1 MSWPGLVT
9 FDLEM
14 HSGVRIAHLLKTK
27 FTRPR
32 AFRGRSSPI
41 AAQRSKRACK
51 LRSRLHVIARQ
62 VIKVFPHTTT
72 LDLTSP
78 TQGMAGVDSAKL
90 LWAPAEPRGTRTTQF
105 MRKVNAKY
113 GLSLSS
119 YDQLWVWSTENIAEF
134 WDLVWE
140 DTNIIGERGTHVID
154 RSTLPADNPDWFIGS
169 QVNWAENALWC
180 RSSDKIA
187 IIEAVEPTA
196 DLVGSPFRQV
206 TYAELYTQVADI
218 VSALIEHGVKK
229 GDRVASYS
237 SNCIETAVVCLATAA
252 IGALWV
258 SAAADFGP
266 DGVLERFEQVK
277 PKVIFAVNSVS
288 YNGKRHPHIPKLK
301 SLLAGLDERGLE
313 SPKVVI
319 IDTTGGNPSGSEWN
333 QSWESWASFIAR
345 GASSKAGQNEKGE
358 IAWTRVDFNH
368 PLWIMFS
375 SGTTGKPKPIVHRT
389 GVMSFSITPQRE
401 LLNSLAYSAFQPE
414 LWGSGW
420 MMYQFLM
427 GGLGVGCTILIY
439 DGSPLRDPS
448 CLWRMTDEFKITIFG
463 TSAKYLDQ
471 LAKGYK
477 PREHHDLSSIRHI
490 YSTGSPLAPQQFDYV
505 YEHISKNVLL
515 GSITGG
521 TDICSLFAG
530 MNSTLPVYKG
540 EVQCRMLGMAVEA
553 YSPEGSVLPVGE
565 TGELVCVKPFPCQ
578 PAGFWPLPG
587 YGTNEEVSKAQT
599 RYREAYFNVFKGI
612 WHHGDYVR
620 ITSNG
625 GVVML
630 GRSDGV
636 LNPGGIRF
644 GSSEI
649 YEVLDQNFSA
659 GAQPVVVDS
668 LVVGQAIQG
677 GADERVILFVKLAEG
692 ETLSDDLRKRIREE
706 IRKKRSPR
714 HCPEKILQIH
724 GEIPHT
730 LNGKRVEV
738 PVKKIINGAPKST
751 INPATLRNPGC
762 LDEFVNYGQ
771 QLRAEVS

>member
-1 MSWPGLVT
+1 MA
-9 FDLEM
+9 DL
-14 HSGVRIAHLLKTK
+14 
-27 FTRPR
+27 
-32 AFRGRSSPI
+32 
-41 AAQRSKRACK
+41 
-51 LRSRLHVIARQ
+51 
-62 VIKVFPHTTT
+62 
-72 LDLTSP
+72 
-78 TQGMAGVDSAKL
+78 DSAKL
-90 LWAPAEPRGTRTTQF
+90 LWTPEGTHETRTAQF

-119 YDQLWVWSTENIAEF
+119 YDQLWSWSTENIAEF

-140 DTNIIGERGTHVID
+140 DTNIIGDRGPYVID
-154 RSTLPADNPDWFIGS
+154 RSALPADNPEWFIGS

-180 RSSDKIA
+180 RSPDKIA
-187 IIEAVEPTA
+187 IIEAVEPTP
-196 DLVGSPFRQV
+196 DLASSPLREI
-206 TYAELYTQVADI
+206 TYAELYTKVADI
-218 VSALIEHGVKK
+218 VSALIEHGVNK

-277 PKVIFAVNSVS
+277 PKIIFAVNSVS
-288 YNGKRHPHIPKLK
+288 YNGKRHPHVPKLK
-301 SLLAGLDERGLE
+301 SLLAGLQERKSE

-319 IDTTGGNPSGSEWN
+319 IDTTRGTSSNSDLD
-333 QSWESWASFIAR
+333 QSWENWESFAAR
-345 GASSKAGQNEKGE
+345 GASSKAGRNEKGE
-358 IAWTRVDFNH
+358 IIWTRVDFNH

-389 GVMSFSITPQRE
+389 GGMLIQSRKELSICADMKPSDVFFYYTTTTYCIVWVT
-401 LLNSLAYSAFQPE
+401 LALSYLMLS
-414 LWGSGW
+414 SG

-427 GGLGVGCTILIY
+427 GGLGVGCTILLY

-448 CLWRMTDEFKITIFG
+448 CLWRMADECKITIFG

-477 PREHHDLSSIRHI
+477 PREHHDLSSVRHI

-530 MNSTLPVYKG
+530 MNSSLPVYRG
-540 EVQCRMLGMAVEA
+540 EVQCRMLGMAIES
-553 YSPEGSVLPVGE
+553 YSSEGSLLPAGE

-587 YGTNEEVSKAQT
+587 YGTDEEVSKARS
-599 RYREAYFNVFKGI
+599 RYQDAYFNVFKGI

-620 ITSNG
+620 ITTNG

-649 YEVLDQNFSA
+649 YEVLDQSFSA
-659 GAQPVVVDS
+659 GAQPLILDS
-668 LVVGQAIQG
+668 LVVGQSIQG
-677 GADERVILFVKLAEG
+677 GVDERVILFVKLPEG

-714 HCPEKILQIH
+714 HCPEKVL
-724 GEIPHT
+724 
-730 LNGKRVEV
+730 
-738 PVKKIINGAPKST
+738 
-751 INPATLRNPGC
+751 
-762 LDEFVNYGQ
+762 
-771 QLRAEVS
+771 

>member
-1 MSWPGLVT
+1 MA
-9 FDLEM
+9 DL
-14 HSGVRIAHLLKTK
+14 
-27 FTRPR
+27 
-32 AFRGRSSPI
+32 
-41 AAQRSKRACK
+41 
-51 LRSRLHVIARQ
+51 
-62 VIKVFPHTTT
+62 
-72 LDLTSP
+72 
-78 TQGMAGVDSAKL
+78 DSAKL
-90 LWAPAEPRGTRTTQF
+90 LWTPANAHETRTTQF

-119 YDQLWVWSTENIAEF
+119 YDQLWSWSTENIAEF

-140 DTNIIGERGTHVID
+140 DTNIIGDRGPHVID
-154 RSTLPADNPDWFIGS
+154 RSALPADNPDWFVGS

-180 RSSDKIA
+180 RASDKIA
-187 IIEAVEPTA
+187 IIEAVEPTP
-196 DLVGSPFRQV
+196 DLASSPLRQI
-206 TYAELYTQVADI
+206 TYAELYIQVADI
-218 VSALIEHGVKK
+218 VSALIEYGVKK

-288 YNGKRHPHIPKLK
+288 YNGKRHPHIPKLR
-301 SLLAGLDERGLE
+301 SLLAGLHERKLE
-313 SPKVVI
+313 APKVVI
-319 IDTTGGNPSGSEWN
+319 IDTTHGISSNSDLD
-333 QSWESWASFIAR
+333 QSWEIWSSFIAR
-345 GASSKAGQNEKGE
+345 GASSKAGRNEKGE

-368 PLWIMFS
+368 PLWVMFS

-389 GVMSFSITPQRE
+389 GGMLIQSRKE
-401 LLNSLAYSAFQPE
+401 LLICADMKPSDVFFYYTTT
-414 LWGSGW
+414 GW

-427 GGLGVGCTILIY
+427 GGLGVGCTILLY

-448 CLWRMTDEFKITIFG
+448 CLWRMTDECKITIFG

-477 PREHHDLSSIRHI
+477 PQEHHDLSSIRHI

-505 YEHISKNVLL
+505 YKHISKNALL

-530 MNSTLPVYKG
+530 MNSSLPVYRG
-540 EVQCRMLGMAVEA
+540 EVQCRMLGMAIEA
-553 YSPEGSVLPVGE
+553 YSAEGSVLPIGE
-565 TGELVCVKPFPCQ
+565 TGELVCLKPFPCQ
-578 PAGFWPLPG
+578 PAGFWPLSG
-587 YGTNEEVSKAQT
+587 YGTDEEVSNAQS
-599 RYREAYFNVFKGI
+599 RYQDAYFNAFKGI

-620 ITSNG
+620 ITTNG

-649 YEVLDQNFSA
+649 YEVLDQTFSA
-659 GAQPVVVDS
+659 GAQPLIVDS

-677 GADERVILFVKLAEG
+677 GADERVILFVKLPEG
-692 ETLSDDLRKRIREE
+692 ETLSDDFRKRIREE

-714 HCPEKILQIH
+714 HCPEKILQVH

-738 PVKKIINGAPKST
+738 PVKKIINGALKST
-751 INPATLRNPGC
+751 INPATLRNPEC
-762 LDEFVNYGQ
+762 LDEFVQYGQ
-771 QLRAEVS
+771 ELRAEVF

>member
-1 MSWPGLVT
+1 MA
-9 FDLEM
+9 DL
-14 HSGVRIAHLLKTK
+14 
-27 FTRPR
+27 
-32 AFRGRSSPI
+32 
-41 AAQRSKRACK
+41 
-51 LRSRLHVIARQ
+51 
-62 VIKVFPHTTT
+62 
-72 LDLTSP
+72 
-78 TQGMAGVDSAKL
+78 DSAKL
-90 LWAPAEPRGTRTTQF
+90 LWTPEGTHETRTAQF

-119 YDQLWVWSTENIAEF
+119 YDQLWSWSTENIAEF

-140 DTNIIGERGTHVID
+140 DTNIIGDRGPYVID
-154 RSTLPADNPDWFIGS
+154 RSALPADNPEWFIGS

-180 RSSDKIA
+180 RSPDKIA
-187 IIEAVEPTA
+187 IIEAVEPTP
-196 DLVGSPFRQV
+196 DLASSPLREI
-206 TYAELYTQVADI
+206 TYAELYTKVADI
-218 VSALIEHGVKK
+218 VSALIEHGVNK

-277 PKVIFAVNSVS
+277 PKIIFAVNSVS
-288 YNGKRHPHIPKLK
+288 YNGKRHPHVPKLK
-301 SLLAGLDERGLE
+301 SLLAGLQERKSE

-319 IDTTGGNPSGSEWN
+319 IDTTRGTSSNSDLD
-333 QSWESWASFIAR
+333 QSWENWESFAAR
-345 GASSKAGQNEKGE
+345 GASSKAGRNEKGE
-358 IAWTRVDFNH
+358 IIWTRVDFNH

-389 GVMSFSITPQRE
+389 GGMLIQSRKELSICADMKPSDVFFYYTTTTYCIVWVT
-401 LLNSLAYSAFQPE
+401 LALSYLMLS
-414 LWGSGW
+414 SG

-427 GGLGVGCTILIY
+427 GGLGVGCTILLY

-448 CLWRMTDEFKITIFG
+448 CLWRMADECKITIFG

-477 PREHHDLSSIRHI
+477 PREHHDLSSVRHI

-515 GSITGG
+515 GSITG
-521 TDICSLFAG
+521 
-530 MNSTLPVYKG
+530 
-540 EVQCRMLGMAVEA
+540 MAIES
-553 YSPEGSVLPVGE
+553 YSSEGSLLPAGE

-587 YGTNEEVSKAQT
+587 YGTDEEVSKARS
-599 RYREAYFNVFKGI
+599 RYQDAYFNVFKGI

-620 ITSNG
+620 ITTNG

-649 YEVLDQNFSA
+649 YEVLDRSFSA
-659 GAQPVVVDS
+659 GAQPLILDS
-668 LVVGQAIQG
+668 LVVGQSIQG
-677 GADERVILFVKLAEG
+677 GADERVILFVKLPEG

-714 HCPEKILQIH
+714 HCPEKILQVH

-738 PVKKIINGAPKST
+738 PVKRIINGALKST
-751 INPATLRNPGC
+751 INPATLRNPEC
-762 LDEFVNYGQ
+762 LDEFVKYGQ
-771 QLRAEVS
+771 ELRAEVP

>member
-1 MSWPGLVT
+1 MA
-9 FDLEM
+9 DLD
-14 HSGVRIAHLLKTK
+14 G
-27 FTRPR
+27 
-32 AFRGRSSPI
+32 
-41 AAQRSKRACK
+41 
-51 LRSRLHVIARQ
+51 
-62 VIKVFPHTTT
+62 
-72 LDLTSP
+72 
-78 TQGMAGVDSAKL
+78 AKL
-90 LWAPAEPRGTRTTQF
+90 LWTPAESRETRTTQF
-105 MRKVNAKY
+105 MRKVNAKF

-119 YDQLWVWSTENIAEF
+119 YHQLWSWSTENIAAF

-140 DTNIIGERGTHVID
+140 DTNIIGDRGTHVID
-154 RSTLPADNPDWFIGS
+154 RSALPADNPDWFIGS
-169 QVNWAENALWC
+169 RVNWAENALWC
-180 RSSDKIA
+180 RSSDKVA
-187 IIEAVEPTA
+187 IIEAVEPTP
-196 DLVGSPFRQV
+196 DLVSSPIRQV

-258 SAAADFGP
+258 SAAPDFGP

-301 SLLAGLDERGLE
+301 SLLAGLNERKLE
-313 SPKVVI
+313 SPKVVV
-319 IDTTGGNPSGSEWN
+319 IDTTRGGSSNSDWD
-333 QSWESWASFIAR
+333 QSWEEWGSFIAR
-345 GASSKAGQNEKGE
+345 GASSKAGRNEKGE

-389 GVMSFSITPQRE
+389 GGMLIQSRKE
-401 LLNSLAYSAFQPE
+401 LLICADLKPSDVFFYYTTTP
-414 LWGSGW
+414 G

-427 GGLGVGCTILIY
+427 GGLGVGCTILLY

-448 CLWRMTDEFKITIFG
+448 CLWRMADECKITIFG

-471 LAKGYK
+471 LAKGYR

-490 YSTGSPLAPQQFDYV
+490 YSTGSPLAPQQFNYV

-530 MNSTLPVYKG
+530 MNSTLPVYEG

-553 YSPEGSVLPVGE
+553 YSSEGSVLPVGE

-587 YGTNEEVSKAQT
+587 YGADDDVSKAQT
-599 RYREAYFNVFKGI
+599 RYKEAYFNVFEGI
-612 WHHGDYVR
+612 WYHGDYVR

-649 YEVLDQNFSA
+649 YEVLDQGFSA
-659 GAQPVVVDS
+659 GAQPVIVDY

-677 GADERVILFVKLAEG
+677 GTDERVILFVKLTEG

-706 IRKKRSPR
+706 IRRKRSPR
-714 HCPEKILQIH
+714 HCPEKILQVH

-751 INPATLRNPGC
+751 INPATLRNPEC
-762 LDEFVNYGQ
+762 LDEFVEYGQ

>member
-1 MSWPGLVT
+1 MA
-9 FDLEM
+9 DL
-14 HSGVRIAHLLKTK
+14 
-27 FTRPR
+27 
-32 AFRGRSSPI
+32 
-41 AAQRSKRACK
+41 
-51 LRSRLHVIARQ
+51 
-62 VIKVFPHTTT
+62 
-72 LDLTSP
+72 
-78 TQGMAGVDSAKL
+78 DSAKL
-90 LWAPAEPRGTRTTQF
+90 LWAPAESRETRTTQF
-105 MRKVNAKY
+105 MRKANAKF

-119 YDQLWVWSTENIAEF
+119 YHQLWSWSTENVAEF

-140 DTNIIGERGTHVID
+140 DTNIIGDRGTHVID
-154 RSTLPADNPDWFIGS
+154 RSALPADNPDWFIGS

-180 RSSDKIA
+180 RSPDKIA
-187 IIEAVEPTA
+187 IIEAVEPTS
-196 DLVGSPFRQV
+196 DLVSSPIRKV

-301 SLLAGLDERGLE
+301 SLLAGLNERKLE
-313 SPKVVI
+313 SPKVIV
-319 IDTTGGNPSGSEWN
+319 IDTTQGGSSNSDWD
-333 QSWESWASFIAR
+333 QSWEDWGSFIAR
-345 GASSKAGQNEKGE
+345 GASSKTGRNEKGE
-358 IAWTRVDFNH
+358 ITWTRVDFNH

-389 GVMSFSITPQRE
+389 GGMLIQSRKE
-401 LLNSLAYSAFQPE
+401 LLICADLKPSDVFFYYTTT
-414 LWGSGW
+414 GW

-427 GGLGVGCTILIY
+427 GGLGVGCTILLY

-448 CLWRMTDEFKITIFG
+448 CLWRMADECKITIFG

-477 PREHHDLSSIRHI
+477 PREHHDLSSIRQI

-553 YSPEGSVLPVGE
+553 YSSEGSVLPVGE

-587 YGTNEEVSKAQT
+587 YGADEEVSKAQI
-599 RYREAYFNVFKGI
+599 RYKEAYFNVFEGI

-649 YEVLDQNFSA
+649 YEVLDQGFSA
-659 GAQPVVVDS
+659 GAQPIIVDY
-668 LVVGQAIQG
+668 LVVGQAVQG

-706 IRKKRSPR
+706 IRRKRSPR
-714 HCPEKILQIH
+714 HCPEKILQVH

-751 INPATLRNPGC
+751 INPATLRNPEC
-762 LDEFVNYGQ
+762 LDEFVEYGQ
-771 QLRAEVS
+771 QLRAEVA

>member
-1 MSWPGLVT
+1 MVEL
-9 FDLEM
+9 
-14 HSGVRIAHLLKTK
+14 
-27 FTRPR
+27 
-32 AFRGRSSPI
+32 
-41 AAQRSKRACK
+41 
-51 LRSRLHVIARQ
+51 
-62 VIKVFPHTTT
+62 
-72 LDLTSP
+72 
-78 TQGMAGVDSAKL
+78 DSAKL
-90 LWAPAEPRGTRTTQF
+90 LWTPAESSGTRTTQF

-119 YDQLWVWSTENIAEF
+119 YHQLWSWSTENLVEF

-140 DTNIIGERGTHVID
+140 DTNIIGDRGTHVID
-154 RSTLPADNPDWFIGS
+154 RSALPADNPDWFIGS

-180 RSSDKIA
+180 RSPDKIA
-187 IIEAVEPTA
+187 IIEAVEPLA
-196 DLVGSPFRQV
+196 DLASSPFRQIS
-206 TYAELYTQVADI
+206 YAELYTQVANI
-218 VSALIEHGVKK
+218 VSALTEHGIKK

-252 IGALWV
+252 VGALWV

-277 PKVIFAVNSVS
+277 PKIIFAVNSVS
-288 YNGKRHPHIPKLK
+288 YNGKRHPHLPKLK
-301 SLLAGLDERGLE
+301 TLLAGLNERKIE
-313 SPKVVI
+313 APKVVV
-319 IDTTGGNPSGSEWN
+319 IDTTGGRSSNSDWD
-333 QSWESWASFIAR
+333 QSWENWTAFIAR
-345 GASSKAGQNEKGE
+345 GASSKAGRNEKGD

-389 GVMSFSITPQRE
+389 GGMLIQSRKE
-401 LLNSLAYSAFQPE
+401 LLICADMKPSDVFFYYTTT
-414 LWGSGW
+414 GW

-427 GGLGVGCTILIY
+427 GGLGVGCTILLY

-448 CLWRMTDEFKITIFG
+448 CLWRMADECKITIFG

-471 LAKGYK
+471 LAASYK
-477 PREHHDLSSIRHI
+477 PREHHDLSSVRHI

-530 MNSTLPVYKG
+530 MNSALPVYRG

-553 YSPEGSVLPVGE
+553 FSSEGSALPVGE

-578 PAGFWPLPG
+578 PAGFWPLPE
-587 YGTNEEVSKAQT
+587 YGIDEEESKAQI
-599 RYREAYFNVFKGI
+599 RYKEAYFNIYKGI

-620 ITSNG
+620 VTSNG

-630 GRSDGV
+630 GETECSGYSILAYRLCGRTGRSDGV

-649 YEVLDQNFSA
+649 YEVLDQSFSA
-659 GAQPVVVDS
+659 GAQPIIIDS
-668 LVVGQAIQG
+668 LVVGQATQG
-677 GADERVILFVKLAEG
+677 GADERVILFVKLVEG
-692 ETLSDDLRKRIREE
+692 ETLSDDLRKRIRDE

-714 HCPEKILQIH
+714 HCPEKILQVH

-751 INPATLRNPGC
+751 INPATLRNPDC
-762 LDEFVNYGQ
+762 LDEFVKFGE

>member
-1 MSWPGLVT
+1 MA
-9 FDLEM
+9 DL
-14 HSGVRIAHLLKTK
+14 
-27 FTRPR
+27 
-32 AFRGRSSPI
+32 
-41 AAQRSKRACK
+41 
-51 LRSRLHVIARQ
+51 
-62 VIKVFPHTTT
+62 
-72 LDLTSP
+72 
-78 TQGMAGVDSAKL
+78 DSAKL
-90 LWAPAEPRGTRTTQF
+90 LWTPEGTHETRTAQF

-119 YDQLWVWSTENIAEF
+119 YDQLWSWSTENIAEF

-140 DTNIIGERGTHVID
+140 DTNIIGDRGPHVID
-154 RSTLPADNPDWFIGS
+154 RSALPADNPEWFIGS

-180 RSSDKIA
+180 RSPDKIA
-187 IIEAVEPTA
+187 IIEAVEPTP
-196 DLVGSPFRQV
+196 DLASSPLREI
-206 TYAELYTQVADI
+206 TYAELYTKVADI

-277 PKVIFAVNSVS
+277 PKIIFAVNSVS
-288 YNGKRHPHIPKLK
+288 YNGKRHPHVPKLK
-301 SLLAGLDERGLE
+301 SLLAGLQERKLE

-319 IDTTGGNPSGSEWN
+319 IDTTRGTSSNSDLD
-333 QSWESWASFIAR
+333 QSWENWESFAAR
-345 GASSKAGQNEKGE
+345 GASSKAGRNEKGE
-358 IAWTRVDFNH
+358 IIWTRVDFNH

-389 GVMSFSITPQRE
+389 GGMLIQSRKELSICADMKPSDVFFYYTTTTYCIVWVT
-401 LLNSLAYSAFQPE
+401 LALSYLMLS
-414 LWGSGW
+414 SG

-427 GGLGVGCTILIY
+427 GGLGVGCTILLY

-448 CLWRMTDEFKITIFG
+448 CLWRMADECKITIFG

-477 PREHHDLSSIRHI
+477 PREHHDLSSVRHI

-530 MNSTLPVYKG
+530 MNSSLPVYRG
-540 EVQCRMLGMAVEA
+540 EVQCRMLGMAIES
-553 YSPEGSVLPVGE
+553 YSSEGSLLPAGE

-587 YGTNEEVSKAQT
+587 YGTDEEVSKARS
-599 RYREAYFNVFKGI
+599 RYQDAYFNVFKGI

-620 ITSNG
+620 ITTNG

-649 YEVLDQNFSA
+649 YEVLDQSFSA
-659 GAQPVVVDS
+659 GAQPLILDS
-668 LVVGQAIQG
+668 LVVGQSIQG
-677 GADERVILFVKLAEG
+677 GADERVILFVKLPEG

-714 HCPEKILQIH
+714 HCPEKILQVH

-738 PVKKIINGAPKST
+738 PVKRIINGALKST
-751 INPATLRNPGC
+751 INPATLRNPEC
-762 LDEFVNYGQ
+762 LDEFVKYGQ
-771 QLRAEVS
+771 ELRAEVP

>member
-1 MSWPGLVT
+1 MA
-9 FDLEM
+9 DL
-14 HSGVRIAHLLKTK
+14 
-27 FTRPR
+27 
-32 AFRGRSSPI
+32 
-41 AAQRSKRACK
+41 
-51 LRSRLHVIARQ
+51 
-62 VIKVFPHTTT
+62 
-72 LDLTSP
+72 
-78 TQGMAGVDSAKL
+78 DSAKL
-90 LWAPAEPRGTRTTQF
+90 LWAPTESRGSRTTQF
-105 MRKVNAKY
+105 MRKANAKY

-119 YDQLWVWSTENIAEF
+119 YHQLWSWSTENIAEF

-140 DTNIIGERGTHVID
+140 DTNIIGDRGTHVID
-154 RSTLPADNPDWFIGS
+154 RSALPADNPDWFVDT

-180 RSSDKIA
+180 RSPDKIA
-187 IIEAVEPTA
+187 IIEAVEPTP
-196 DLVGSPFRQV
+196 DLVSPPFRQV

-218 VSALIEHGVKK
+218 VSALTEHGVRK

-277 PKVIFAVNSVS
+277 PKIIFGVNSVS

-301 SLLAGLDERGLE
+301 SLLAGLDERKLE
-313 SPKVVI
+313 PPKVVV
-319 IDTTGGNPSGSEWN
+319 IDTTRGSSSNSDWD
-333 QSWESWASFIAR
+333 QSWESWTSFIAR
-345 GASSKAGQNEKGE
+345 GASSKAGRNEKGE

-389 GVMSFSITPQRE
+389 GGMLIQSRKE
-401 LLNSLAYSAFQPE
+401 LLICADMRPDDSLLTWPR
-414 LWGSGW
+414 GSGW

-427 GGLGVGCTILIY
+427 GGLGVGCTILLY

-448 CLWRMTDEFKITIFG
+448 CLWRMADECKITIFG

-505 YEHISKNVLL
+505 YENISKNVLL

-530 MNSTLPVYKG
+530 MNSALPVYRG
-540 EVQCRMLGMAVEA
+540 EVQCRMLGMAIEA
-553 YSPEGSVLPVGE
+553 YSPEGLVLPTGE

-587 YGTNEEVSKAQT
+587 YGTDEEVAKAQI
-599 RYREAYFNVFKGI
+599 RYKEAYFNVFEGI

-636 LNPGGIRF
+636 LNPGGVRF

-649 YEVLDQNFSA
+649 YDVLDQSFSA
-659 GAQPVVVDS
+659 GILDS

-677 GADERVILFVKLAEG
+677 GADERVILFIKLVQG
-692 ETLSDDLRKRIREE
+692 ETLSDDMRKRIREE

-714 HCPEKILQIH
+714 HCPEKILQVH

-751 INPATLRNPGC
+751 INPATLRNPEC
-762 LDEFVNYGQ
+762 LDEFVKYGQ

>member
-1 MSWPGLVT
+1 MTEL
-9 FDLEM
+9 
-14 HSGVRIAHLLKTK
+14 
-27 FTRPR
+27 
-32 AFRGRSSPI
+32 
-41 AAQRSKRACK
+41 
-51 LRSRLHVIARQ
+51 
-62 VIKVFPHTTT
+62 
-72 LDLTSP
+72 
-78 TQGMAGVDSAKL
+78 DSAKL
-90 LWAPAEPRGTRTTQF
+90 LWSPAEPHETRTSRF
-105 MRKVNAKY
+105 MRQVNAKY

-119 YDQLWVWSTENIAEF
+119 YHQLWSWSTENIAEF
-134 WDLVWE
+134 WELVWE
-140 DTNIIGERGTHVID
+140 DTQIIGDRGTHVVD
-154 RSTLPADNPDWFIGS
+154 RSALPADNPDWFIGS

-180 RSSDKIA
+180 RSPDKVA
-187 IIEAVEPTA
+187 IIEAVEPIA
-196 DLVGSPFRQV
+196 DLAGSPYRQI

-218 VSALIEHGVKK
+218 VSALTEHGVKK

-237 SNCIETAVVCLATAA
+237 SNCIETAIVCLATAA
-252 IGALWV
+252 LGALWV
-258 SAAADFGP
+258 SAAPDFGP

-277 PKVIFAVNSVS
+277 PKVIFAVSSVS

-301 SLLAGLDERGLE
+301 TLLAGLNERKIDL
-313 SPKVVI
+313 PKVVI
-319 IDTTGGNPSGSEWN
+319 IDTIGGNSSNSDWDH
-333 QSWESWASFIAR
+333 SWESWTSFIAR
-345 GASSKAGQNEKGE
+345 GASSKAGRNEKGE

-375 SGTTGKPKPIVHRT
+375 SGTTGKPKAIVHRT
-389 GVMSFSITPQRE
+389 GGMLIQARKE
-401 LLNSLAYSAFQPE
+401 LLICADMKPSDVFFYYTTTTHVLGVLSHLVWP
-414 LWGSGW
+414 SG

-427 GGLGVGCTILIY
+427 GGLGVGCTILLY

-448 CLWRMTDEFKITIFG
+448 CLWRMADECKITIFG
-463 TSAKYLDQ
+463 ISAKYLDQ
-471 LAKGYK
+471 LAASYK
-477 PREHHDLSSIRHI
+477 PREHHDLSTIRQI

-530 MNSTLPVYKG
+530 MNSALPVYRG
-540 EVQCRMLGMAVEA
+540 EVQCRMLGMAIEA
-553 YSPEGSVLPVGE
+553 YSSEGLALPVGE

-587 YGTNEEVSKAQT
+587 YGPDEDVSKAQI
-599 RYREAYFNVFKGI
+599 RYKEAYFNMYKDI
-612 WHHGDYVR
+612 WHHGDYVC

-636 LNPGGIRF
+636 LNPAGIRF

-649 YEVLDQNFSA
+649 YEVLDQSFSA
-659 GAQPVVVDS
+659 GAQPVIIDS

-677 GADERVILFVKLAEG
+677 GADERVILFVKLAQG

-714 HCPEKILQIH
+714 HCPEKILQVH

-751 INPATLRNPGC
+751 INPATLRNPEC
-762 LDEFVNYGQ
+762 LDEFVEYGR

>member
-1 MSWPGLVT
+1 MA
-9 FDLEM
+9 DL
-14 HSGVRIAHLLKTK
+14 
-27 FTRPR
+27 
-32 AFRGRSSPI
+32 
-41 AAQRSKRACK
+41 
-51 LRSRLHVIARQ
+51 
-62 VIKVFPHTTT
+62 
-72 LDLTSP
+72 
-78 TQGMAGVDSAKL
+78 DSAKL
-90 LWAPAEPRGTRTTQF
+90 LWTPEGTHETRTAQF

-119 YDQLWVWSTENIAEF
+119 YDQLWSWSTENIAEF

-140 DTNIIGERGTHVID
+140 DTNIIGDRGPHVID
-154 RSTLPADNPDWFIGS
+154 RSALPADNPEWFIGS
-169 QVNWAENALWC
+169 QANWAENALWC
-180 RSSDKIA
+180 RSPDKIA
-187 IIEAVEPTA
+187 IIEAVEPTP
-196 DLVGSPFRQV
+196 DLASSPLREI
-206 TYAELYTQVADI
+206 TYAELYTKVADI
-218 VSALIEHGVKK
+218 VSALIEHGVNK

-277 PKVIFAVNSVS
+277 PKIIFAVKSVS
-288 YNGKRHPHIPKLK
+288 YNGKRHPHVPKLK
-301 SLLAGLDERGLE
+301 SLLAGLQERKSE

-319 IDTTGGNPSGSEWN
+319 IDTTRGTSSNSDLD
-333 QSWESWASFIAR
+333 QSWENWESFAAR
-345 GASSKAGQNEKGE
+345 GASSKAGRNEKGE
-358 IAWTRVDFNH
+358 IIWTRVDFNH

-389 GVMSFSITPQRE
+389 GGMLIQSRKELSICADMKPSDVFFYYTTT
-401 LLNSLAYSAFQPE
+401 
-414 LWGSGW
+414 GW

-427 GGLGVGCTILIY
+427 GGLGVGCTILLY

-448 CLWRMTDEFKITIFG
+448 CLWRMADECKITIFG

-477 PREHHDLSSIRHI
+477 PREHHDLSSVRHI

-530 MNSTLPVYKG
+530 MNSSLPVYRG
-540 EVQCRMLGMAVEA
+540 EVQCRMLGMAIES
-553 YSPEGSVLPVGE
+553 YSSEGSLLPAGE

-587 YGTNEEVSKAQT
+587 YGTDEEVSKARS
-599 RYREAYFNVFKGI
+599 RYQDAYFNVFKGI

-620 ITSNG
+620 ITTNG

-649 YEVLDQNFSA
+649 YEVLDQSFSA
-659 GAQPVVVDS
+659 GAQPLILDS
-668 LVVGQAIQG
+668 LVVGQSIQG
-677 GADERVILFVKLAEG
+677 GVDERVILFVKLPEG

-714 HCPEKILQIH
+714 HCPEKILQVH

-738 PVKKIINGAPKST
+738 PVKRIINGALKST
-751 INPATLRNPGC
+751 INPATLRNPEC
-762 LDEFVNYGQ
+762 LDEFVKYGQ
-771 QLRAEVS
+771 ELRAEVP